1 MDSMCYREMSMI
13 VQESKEGRRKKMKKW
28 KLVLMAAVAVGAT
41 AALVACAGKAG
52 KDKTEKSETSAA
64 STNAGA
70 SNAKGQLTLGAAASL
85 EKVFSDKIIPMFN
98 EKYPDIKVTGTY
110 DSSGKI
116 QAQIEEGAKIDVFFS
131 AATKQMDELDKKGLM
146 DTASIHPMLENKL
159 VMIAAKDKADQ
170 FTSFEQIANA
180 KKVAI
185 GDPKSVPAGA
195 YAKEVL
201 ESMEIWDAIQ
211 DKLSLGSNVTEVLNW
226 VADGSASVGL
236 VYATDAKKLA
246 DKVSVIEE
254 APEGTLKEKIVYPIG
269 IVKNSDNAAA
279 AKIFVDFLKTDEV
292 KQVFVDSGF
301 TVE

>member
-1 MDSMCYREMSMI
+1 MI
-13 VQESKEGRRKKMKKW
+13 VQESKEGRQKKMKRW
-28 KLVLMAAVAVGAT
+28 KLVLMAVVAVGAT
-41 AALVACAGKAG
+41 TALVACAGKAG
-52 KDKTEKSETSAA
+52 KDKAEKSETSAA

-131 AATKQMDELDKKGLM
+131 AATKQMDELDEKGLM

-159 VMIAAKDKADQ
+159 VMIAAKDKAEQ

-180 KKVAI
+180 KKVVI

-201 ESMEIWDAIQ
+201 ESMEIWDAVQ

-236 VYATDAKKLA
+236 VYVTDAKKLA

-279 AKIFVDFLKTDEV
+279 AKIFVDFLKTDAV
-292 KQVFVDSGF
+292 KQVFVESGF

>member
-1 MDSMCYREMSMI
+1 M
-13 VQESKEGRRKKMKKW
+13 
-28 KLVLMAAVAVGAT
+28 
-41 AALVACAGKAG
+41 
-52 KDKTEKSETSAA
+52 
-64 STNAGA
+64 
-70 SNAKGQLTLGAAASL
+70 
-85 EKVFSDKIIPMFN
+85 
-98 EKYPDIKVTGTY
+98 
-110 DSSGKI
+110 
-116 QAQIEEGAKIDVFFS
+116 
-131 AATKQMDELDKKGLM
+131 
-146 DTASIHPMLENKL
+146 
-159 VMIAAKDKADQ
+159 
-170 FTSFEQIANA
+170 
-180 KKVAI
+180 AI

>member
-1 MDSMCYREMSMI
+1 
-13 VQESKEGRRKKMKKW
+13 
-28 KLVLMAAVAVGAT
+28 MAVVAVGAT
-41 AALVACAGKAG
+41 TALVACAGKAG
-52 KDKTEKSETSAA
+52 KDKAEKSETSAA

-159 VMIAAKDKADQ
+159 VMIAAKDKAEQ

-201 ESMEIWDAIQ
+201 ESMEIWDAVQ

-236 VYATDAKKLA
+236 VYTTDAKKLA

-292 KQVFVDSGF
+292 KQVFVESGF

>member
-1 MDSMCYREMSMI
+1 
-13 VQESKEGRRKKMKKW
+13 MKKW

-52 KDKTEKSETSAA
+52 KDKAEKSETSAA

-159 VMIAAKDKADQ
+159 VMIAAKDKAEQ
-170 FTSFEQIANA
+170 FTSFEQIANV

-201 ESMEIWDAIQ
+201 ESMEIWDAVQ